1 MEKFVLVGNP
11 WASLFTLGTEHLEI
25 FKFNHPLLGNRE
37 RVKRRKMIDL
47 HSLKIGD
54 KAIVHTIYGDY
65 IDTVEEIIPDS
76 DREFG
81 FGVVFKECGL
91 IQDDED
97 VSPYKEDKQ

>member
-1 MEKFVLVGNP
+1 
-11 WASLFTLGTEHLEI
+11 
-25 FKFNHPLLGNRE
+25 
-37 RVKRRKMIDL
+37 MIDL

-76 DREFG
+76 DRE
-81 FGVVFKECGL
+81 

>member
-1 MEKFVLVGNP
+1 M
-11 WASLFTLGTEHLEI
+11 
-25 FKFNHPLLGNRE
+25 
-37 RVKRRKMIDL
+37 DL

-54 KAIVHTIYGDY
+54 KAIVHISCGDY

-97 VSPYKEDKQ
+97 ASPYKEDKR

>member
-1 MEKFVLVGNP
+1 MTGGEGKEKR
-11 WASLFTLGTEHLEI
+11 I
-25 FKFNHPLLGNRE
+25 
-37 RVKRRKMIDL
+37 MIDL

-54 KAIVHTIYGDY
+54 KAIVHLCNGDY
-65 IDTVEEIIPDS
+65 MDTVEEIIPAS

-97 VSPYKEDKQ
+97 ASPYKEDKQ